1 MLMEPGMNGRQ
12 TYEEIL
18 KLNPAQR
25 AIVASGFSESEDV
38 KATIQLG
45 ANGFI
50 KKPYTTGSLGRA
62 VKAALNS

>member
-25 AIVASGFSESEDV
+25 AIVVSGFSESEDV

-50 KKPYTTGSLGRA
+50 KKPYTTGSLGQA